1 MKSPS
6 RLLCAATTIG
16 LMVAG
21 RPALAQEPAGPP
33 SLPNVNVDE
42 VESEPTTQEDLQKQ
56 IEELRVR
63 LREKD
68 EEAVRNADRL
78 SINGYVDFGYFLP
91 IGNKGIGWVRD
102 VGNKQFP
109 AANAYSWTFVGDILS
124 TAVNT
129 RGEPADLGDAP
140 GISRYDSINSD
151 GAQGFLVNELNMRL
165 GYQLS
170 ERALL
175 HTSINFTPRSG
186 IQDFSL
192 GDQVDIDLAEVE
204 YVLTADGKTSLFAGK
219 TLPVFGI
226 EYKERKSDQRFG
238 ITPSL
243 IDRYTAGPQLGLK
256 FRSKLLKD
264 WIILAGAVSNNSSVI
279 EPFHFY
285 SEVDKNSGKT
295 LSGRGAISV
304 PMGLLASAL
313 QGDRLELAMSGLWGS
328 QDRAS
333 DNSGKTSFWGFDLQY
348 LGADYSLKAQWMKGK
363 SAGLPSE
370 LVWELK
376 LRASG
381 YVEVDWQMFSWL
393 GVMVRGSQRNADVI
407 LGMERI
413 YITRSRQLTAGI
425 RFVFNPN
432 AMLKL
437 EYIRNMEYGGVA
449 EFKNDIA
456 TSSLVLHF

>member
-1 MKSPS
+1 MMKSSS
-6 RLLCAATTIG
+6 RLLCAGTTFG
-16 LMVAG
+16 LMMAG
-21 RPALAQEPAGPP
+21 RPVLAQDPSRPP
-33 SLPNVNVDE
+33 SLPSFE
-42 VESEPTTQEDLQKQ
+42 EAPAELTPQEDLQNQ
-56 IEELRVR
+56 IEELRQR
-63 LREKD
+63 LRQKD
-68 EEAVRNADRL
+68 EEALQNASRL
-78 SINGYVDFGYFLP
+78 SINGYLDFGYFMPL
-91 IGNKGIGWVRD
+91 GNKGIGWVRD

-109 AANAYSWTFVGDILS
+109 SASAYSWTFVGDILS

-151 GAQGFLVNELNMRL
+151 GAPGFLVNEVNLRV
-165 GYQLS
+165 GYQIAQ
-170 ERALL
+170 RALL
-175 HTSINFTPRSG
+175 RTSINYTPRSG

-192 GDQVDIDLAEVE
+192 GDQVDIDQAELE
-204 YVLTADGKTSLFAGK
+204 YVLTADGNTSFFAGK
-219 TLPVFGI
+219 TMPVFGI

-243 IDRYTAGPQLGLK
+243 IDRYTTGPQLGLK
-256 FRSKLLKD
+256 LRSKLLKD
-264 WIILAGAVSNNSSVI
+264 WIILAAAVSNNSSVI

-295 LSGRGAISV
+295 LSGRGAISI
-304 PMGLLASAL
+304 PMGLLGSAL
-313 QGDRLELAMSGLWGS
+313 RGDRLEIGASGLYGA

-348 LGADYSLKAQWMKGK
+348 LGADYALKAQWMKGK

-370 LVWELK
+370 LVWELN

-381 YVEVDWQMFSWL
+381 YVEIDWQMFSWL

-413 YITRSRQLTAGI
+413 YITRSRQLTGGLRI
-425 RFVFNPN
+425 VFNPN

-437 EYIRNMEYGGVA
+437 EYVRNMEYGGVT